1 MKHTLTEIVKNSNSI
16 LTHVCNGII
25 YYSIKMNDG
34 SIYQFPIDSAN
45 DEDCKNV
52 FFVNEMKSI
61 HLMRWIRESIED
73 DKLIQLI

>member
-25 YYSIKMNDG
+25 YYSIRMNDG
-34 SIYQFPIDSAN
+34 TIYQFPIDSAN

-52 FFVNEMKSI
+52 FFCE
-61 HLMRWIRESIED
+61 
-73 DKLIQLI
+73 